1 VKRVVDSSKKD
12 TVAEAPD
19 SGYRGEALKVLSK
32 AGASVG
38 DLVKITTK
46 TGLVSEGVV
55 MPRPGVSTDETHIVV
70 KQKSGY
76 NVGVDVRQGVT
87 VVVLKKGSEETGK
100 VGGGATIAAPSRMV
114 KGLPTVS
121 LLSTGGTIASKVDYK
136 TGAVSPALSA
146 QDLYDVVPELGNIA
160 NVRTEIL
167 CNILSENMTA
177 EKWSMIADAVGKRVL
192 EGGLDGVVIAHG
204 TDTMHYTSAALSFA
218 LRGLPIPVV
227 LVGSQRSSDRP
238 SSDAAMNLINAVVAA
253 GKGPFA
259 EVVICMHGEMG
270 DSFSICHKG
279 TKVRKMHT
287 SRRDTFTSVNAKPIA
302 RVEGGNVK
310 VLASSFATR
319 DLKRA
324 LRVESKFD
332 EKVGL
337 VKTYP
342 GAKGELVDM
351 FVDKGYHG
359 IILEGTGLGHVPE
372 PMYSS
377 IKRATQQDIVVV
389 MTSQCISGRVNMNV
403 YRTGRELLEMGVVS
417 GEDMLPETALVK
429 LMWLLGK
436 GESRDKIRES
446 IGVNIAGEI
455 TPASSA
461 ESSTPQV
468 FDDDK

>member
-1 VKRVVDSSKKD
+1 
-12 TVAEAPD
+12 
-19 SGYRGEALKVLSK
+19 
-32 AGASVG
+32 
-38 DLVKITTK
+38 
-46 TGLVSEGVV
+46 
-55 MPRPGVSTDETHIVV
+55 
-70 KQKSGY
+70 
-76 NVGVDVRQGVT
+76 
-87 VVVLKKGSEETGK
+87 
-100 VGGGATIAAPSRMV
+100 
-114 KGLPTVS
+114 
-121 LLSTGGTIASKVDYK
+121 
-136 TGAVSPALSA
+136 
-146 QDLYDVVPELGNIA
+146 
-160 NVRTEIL
+160 
-167 CNILSENMTA
+167 
-177 EKWSMIADAVGKRVL
+177 
-192 EGGLDGVVIAHG
+192 
-204 TDTMHYTSAALSFA
+204 
-218 LRGLPIPVV
+218 
-227 LVGSQRSSDRP
+227 
-238 SSDAAMNLINAVVAA
+238 MNLINAVVAA

-270 DSFSICHKG
+270 DSFSVCHKG

-287 SRRDTFTSVNAKPIA
+287 SRRDTFTSINAKPIA

-310 VLASSFATR
+310 VLASSFTTR
-319 DLKRA
+319 DLKRT

-372 PMYSS
+372 AMYSS

-429 LMWLLGK
+429 LMWILGK
-436 GESRDKIRES
+436 GESRDRIRES